1 MAVLPLKVWNGTSW
15 DFVGSAYGAAFIY
28 SPDAPS
34 TPGVGD
40 LWFDTTN
47 NIIRVYTGSV
57 FQAIP
62 GITYTATAPTNVATG
77 TLWFDT
83 TNNVIRVWNGTA
95 WQFIPATSY
104 SASAPTNPTLG
115 SLWVNSNSKELFIW
129 TGSAWVSTGG
139 GASKSNIMFLAGM

>member
-1 MAVLPLKVWNGTSW
+1 MPTSKPMKVWTGTEWVPIGPEVAQVTYSANSPN
-15 DFVGSAYGAAFIY
+15 DPVAGS
-28 SPDAPS
+28 
-34 TPGVGD
+34 

-57 FQAIP
+57 
-62 GITYTATAPTNVATG
+62 
-77 TLWFDT
+77 
-83 TNNVIRVWNGTA
+83 

-104 SASAPTNPTLG
+104 SASAPINPTAG

>member
-47 NIIRVYTGSV
+47 N
-57 FQAIP
+57 
-62 GITYTATAPTNVATG
+62 
-77 TLWFDT
+77 
-83 TNNVIRVWNGTA
+83 VIRVWNGTA

-104 SASAPTNPTLG
+104 SASAPTDPTLG